1 MMTAW
6 EIPARRRKDCHMKM
20 VPIREQVGISLVPG
34 ATPGIDNEPGSPGA
48 VFLERAYNA
57 MLTELFWWVAA
68 LTPARAAAES

>member
-1 MMTAW
+1 
-6 EIPARRRKDCHMKM
+6 MKM